1 MSQCW
6 IEQIRS
12 AQRRQQKGTENGA
25 LNLEL
30 STTEWLH
37 CRRMGK
43 KNLQKSTQKTILEA
57 VKLTFIT
64 VFSRKLSSTLT
75 LNWICNNAA
84 SLGTF
89 TNNKLLLSAW
99 SYRHW
104 AKKKAQE
111 QQMAHS
117 QILVTRKA
125 VKRIFKTSQCPQTI
139 PRKFCLF
146 FFFPIKMGPPSPTT
160 EFGVNN
166 DFTILNFIA
175 FIFWR

>member
-1 MSQCW
+1 MLHLWVPLPTTNCFCLPDR
-6 IEQIRS
+6 I
-12 AQRRQQKGTENGA
+12 GTE
-25 LNLEL
+25 
-30 STTEWLH
+30 
-37 CRRMGK
+37 
-43 KNLQKSTQKTILEA
+43 Q
-57 VKLTFIT
+57 
-64 VFSRKLSSTLT
+64 
-75 LNWICNNAA
+75 
-84 SLGTF
+84 
-89 TNNKLLLSAW
+89 
-99 SYRHW
+99 
-104 AKKKAQE
+104 KKKAQE

>member
-84 SLGTF
+84 SSDTF

-104 AKKKAQE
+104 AKKKHKSNKWHIVRFWWLGKLSKGSSKLLGVPKQFPE
-111 QQMAHS
+111 NF
-117 QILVTRKA
+117 V
-125 VKRIFKTSQCPQTI
+125 
-139 PRKFCLF
+139 F
-146 FFFPIKMGPPSPTT
+146 FFFSPLRWDLHLQPLSLDSIMTLPYW
-160 EFGVNN
+160 
-166 DFTILNFIA
+166 IL
-175 FIFWR
+175 